1 MYPAKFLGVSRIYLT
16 LYIIYFI
23 FKYGWAK
30 EYFFCGGGG
39 GEVTRVITPN
49 VPSGYRLDS
58 ISSNG
63 FVAGTII

>member
-39 GEVTRVITPN
+39 GGGGGGY
-49 VPSGYRLDS
+49 PSNYAERALWVS
-58 ISSNG
+58 
-63 FVAGTII
+63 AR